1 MTDALFD
8 TTVFIDAYNRH
19 GGAEALVRRVVRG
32 SLTASYSPMTVFEL
46 WIRPMQR
53 QEEMRHRALLALLE
67 ESYFDSDSARLMAA
81 WLQVAPVSRSQRL
94 TGDAIIAAT
103 AAARGEVIYT
113 RNVADFVRL
122 YPNVRSY

>member
-1 MTDALFD
+1 
-8 TTVFIDAYNRH
+8 
-19 GGAEALVRRVVRG
+19 
-32 SLTASYSPMTVFEL
+32 
-46 WIRPMQR
+46 
-53 QEEMRHRALLALLE
+53 MRHRALLALLE